1 MIFSPDDSQAA
12 DLTLPLDVTGW
23 YAICLGLWNA
33 GSRIRVRL
41 GSDRGWLP
49 FRQTTDPA
57 KLFYDVHPI
66 EEVLFRIADLRNE
79 HLVISQIPQRPAGL
93 AYVRLSPLTGEEV
106 AAAKADRADRSHRR
120 LTASCDGFSFLA
132 YGDVR
137 SREDVREQTEV
148 FRDTDFDTLVLQMGT
163 ADGVNYESGVGH
175 PLWSASPPYPGR
187 PYRNYAESCRAL
199 NAQGINPTRTLIEGA
214 HDAGLAVHVASRVA
228 AWEMIG
234 STCGLLNSPF
244 YRQHPEWRCREP
256 NGVDFPRMSFAIPE
270 VRAHVI
276 DVLREA
282 LRFGADGVN
291 ILYARGVPLV
301 LFEDAF
307 CDQFRRRY
315 GQDPRPLG
323 SQDERV
329 HQVRAEILTQFMQE
343 TRAMLD
349 EEGEHRGRRL
359 ALSAFTLWDEPTNL
373 RYGIDVRRWA
383 TEGLVDMVLPYK
395 PAGDDLAGYPYDLA
409 FYHSV
414 CEPKG
419 IPVRPTFTA
428 WALPCRV
435 GVAQAVLE
443 AALSQYEHGAT
454 GFTFWDAHSRADVA
468 FMWNA
473 FTRLG
478 HREELLARI
487 KAGAAG
493 PQCTRFHRIDGA
505 LMDGDDGP
513 NWGF

>member
-1 MIFSPDDSQAA
+1 MIFSPDDAMA
-12 DLTLPLDVTGW
+12 PELTLPLDVTGW
-23 YAICLGLWNA
+23 HAVHLGLWEA

-41 GSDRGWLP
+41 GSDHERVA

-79 HLVISQIPQRPAGL
+79 QLVINQVPQRPAGL
-93 AYVRLSPLTGEEV
+93 AYVELSPLTGDDV
-106 AAAKADRADRSHRR
+106 AAEMSDRADRRNRR

-132 YGDVR
+132 SGEVR
-137 SREDVREQTEV
+137 TREDVLEQTEI
-148 FRDTDFDTLVLQMGT
+148 FRNTDFDTLILQMGT
-163 ADGVNYESGVGH
+163 ADGVNYQSEVGH
-175 PLWSASPPYPGR
+175 PLWTALPPYPGR
-187 PYRNYAESCRAL
+187 RYRNYAEACRAL
-199 NAQGINPTRTLIEGA
+199 DAQGINPTRTLIEGA

-234 STCGLLNSPF
+234 PSCGLLTSPF
-244 YRQHPEWRCREP
+244 YRQHPEWRCRER
-256 NGVDFPRMSFAIPE
+256 NGADFPRMSFAVPE

-276 DVLREA
+276 EVLREA

-301 LFEDAF
+301 LLEEAF
-307 CDQFRRRY
+307 CDPFRRRY
-315 GQDPRPLG
+315 GQDPRGLD
-323 SQDERV
+323 SRDARMHEL
-329 HQVRAEILTQFMQE
+329 RAEILTTFMRE

-349 EEGEHRGRRL
+349 EEGARCGRRL

-373 RYGIDVRRWA
+373 RYGIDVRRWVA
-383 TEGLVDMVLPYK
+383 DGLVDMVLPYK
-395 PAGDDLAGYPYDLA
+395 PAGDDLADYPCDLG
-409 FYHSV
+409 FYRSV

-435 GVAQAVLE
+435 GVLQAVFE
-443 AALSQYEHGAT
+443 AAFKQYEQGAT
-454 GFTFWDAHSRADVA
+454 GFTFWDAYTRADVA

-487 KAGAAG
+487 EAGAVG

>member
-1 MIFSPDDSQAA
+1 MIFSPDDADA
-12 DLTLPLDVTGW
+12 PDLTLPLNVTGW
-23 YAICLGLWNA
+23 HAIHLGLWEA
-33 GSRIRVRL
+33 GARIRARL
-41 GSDRGWLP
+41 GSDLGWVP

-66 EEVLFRIADLRNE
+66 EEVLFKIADLRNE
-79 HLVISQIPQRPAGL
+79 HLAICQTPQRPAGL
-93 AYVRLSPLTGEEV
+93 AYVKLIPLTDADV
-106 AAAKADRADRSHRR
+106 AAVKADRADRGNRR

-132 YGDVR
+132 SGEVR
-137 SREDVREQTEV
+137 TREDVLEQTEI
-148 FRDTDFDTLVLQMGT
+148 FRNTDFDTLVLQMGT
-163 ADGVNYESGVGH
+163 ADGVNYESAVGH
-175 PLWSASPPYPGR
+175 PLWTALSPYPGR

-199 NAQGINPTRTLIEGA
+199 NAEGIHPTRTLIEGA
-214 HDAGLAVHVASRVA
+214 HDAGLEVHVASRVA

-234 STCGLLNSPF
+234 PAGGLLNSPF
-244 YRQHPEWRCREP
+244 YRQHPEWRCQER
-256 NGVDFPRMSFAIPE
+256 NGSDFPRMSFAIPE

-276 DVLREA
+276 GVLREA

-307 CDQFRRRY
+307 CDPFRRCY
-315 GQDPRPLG
+315 GQDPRGLD
-323 SQDERV
+323 SHDERL
-329 HQVRAEILTQFMQE
+329 HEARGEILTTFMRE
-343 TRAMLD
+343 IRSMLD
-349 EEGEHRGRRL
+349 EEGERRGRRP

-373 RYGIDVRRWA
+373 HYGIDVRRWA
-383 TEGLVDMVLPYK
+383 AEGFVDMVLPYK

-409 FYHSV
+409 FYRSV

-435 GVAQAVLE
+435 GVLQAVLE
-443 AALSQYEHGAT
+443 AAVKQYEQGAT
-454 GFTFWDAHSRADVA
+454 GFTFWDAHSRSDVA

-473 FTRLG
+473 MARLG
-478 HREELLARI
+478 HRAELPERI
-487 KAGAAG
+487 KAGAAC